1 MAALVAGSGSIEG
14 DPTSFEDEVARRV
27 VRQRI
32 QAFRQH
38 VDADVR
44 RRLAQDK
51 GIEPVARTAVAPL
64 LEQVDFLRANRDDL
78 AALRRQVHPLARRLA
93 TRLSARRR
101 LGRSGQLDMRR
112 TVRASLGTGGVP
124 VVTHHRARRSHKP
137 ELVLMCDMS
146 GSVASFAQF
155 TMLLTWALSEQF
167 TKVRVFAFIDGCDEV
182 TRFLEAADDLPEALA
197 RMSRE
202 AELVW
207 FDGHSDYGHAFEV
220 FAERFADA
228 ITPRTSLLVLG
239 DGRTNFRNPALPVL
253 RGMVARARHAYW
265 LNPEPRAQWGSGD
278 SAAPAYAE
286 VVEMVECRTVA
297 QLEVFVRRLIPA

>member
-1 MAALVAGSGSIEG
+1 MS
-14 DPTSFEDEVARRV
+14 
-27 VRQRI
+27 Q
-32 QAFRQH
+32 
-38 VDADVR
+38 
-44 RRLAQDK
+44 
-51 GIEPVARTAVAPL
+51 
-64 LEQVDFLRANRDDL
+64 
-78 AALRRQVHPLARRLA
+78 
-93 TRLSARRR
+93 
-101 LGRSGQLDMRR
+101 
-112 TVRASLGTGGVP
+112 
-124 VVTHHRARRSHKP
+124 ARRSHKP

-253 RGMVARARHAYW
+253 LVIGRLMVAAANVGVE
-265 LNPEPRAQWGSGD
+265 LGMGVVTVCCVAPVD
-278 SAAPAYAE
+278 S
-286 VVEMVECRTVA
+286 VA
-297 QLEVFVRRLIPA
+297 GGCGTTRR